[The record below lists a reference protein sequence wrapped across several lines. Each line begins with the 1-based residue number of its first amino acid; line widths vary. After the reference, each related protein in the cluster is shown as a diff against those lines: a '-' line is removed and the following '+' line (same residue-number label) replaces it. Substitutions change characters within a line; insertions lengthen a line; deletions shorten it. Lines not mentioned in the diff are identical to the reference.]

1 MMQRAKLI
9 MPRSRLAPQTDP
21 AGELALRVEGVSACC
36 AGPEALLGSL
46 VLVALLVEFLQV
58 ANALHDALLL
68 L

>member
-1 MMQRAKLI
+1 MQRAKLL
-9 MPRSRLAPQTDP
+9 MPRSRVALRAEP
-21 AGELALRVEGVSACC
+21 ADELALRVEGVSACC